1 MRLRSLD
8 LPVVAALAVGVL
20 AVSTSGAL
28 IAYAAAPALAIAFW
42 RNAMAVGVLAPTAVA
57 RRRHE
62 VRELAF
68 GGARRDGLF
77 CVLAGLALAAH
88 FATWV
93 PSTKLTTVATATAL
107 TATQPVWAGLIAVG
121 QGRRPQPLSWAG
133 IGVAVVGAAVATGA
147 DIRAG
152 GGALAGDLLAL
163 AGGLMAA
170 IYTSLGERARTTTST
185 TAYTA
190 VCYTMCTLVLL
201 VVCVAADVP
210 LAGYPAT
217 AWLALVGLT
226 VGPQLL
232 GHSLFNFALRRVSA
246 TTISVLILLEV
257 PGAALVAWAWLG
269 QVPSASAI
277 PGIGLLL
284 IGVGMVILAARL
296 GGRPLEE
303 PEAGVIAPG

>member
-1 MRLRSLD
+1 
-8 LPVVAALAVGVL
+8 
-20 AVSTSGAL
+20 
-28 IAYAAAPALAIAFW
+28 
-42 RNAMAVGVLAPTAVA
+42 
-57 RRRHE
+57 
-62 VRELAF
+62 
-68 GGARRDGLF
+68 
-77 CVLAGLALAAH
+77 
-88 FATWV
+88 
-93 PSTKLTTVATATAL
+93 
-107 TATQPVWAGLIAVG
+107 
-121 QGRRPQPLSWAG
+121 
-133 IGVAVVGAAVATGA
+133 
-147 DIRAG
+147 
-152 GGALAGDLLAL
+152 
-163 AGGLMAA
+163 MAA